1 MSTQQK
7 SGVLSFVLRSL
18 GYLAFWAVL
27 AGFDAKDLVVGLASA
42 MLAAW
47 LSLQLLPPGGPAI
60 RPLKALA
67 LFFRFLVQSVTAGLA
82 VARIAVTP
90 AMPLKPG
97 LVEFTSTIPAGNQL
111 YAFMTLAGLL
121 PGTLP
126 VRSDERG
133 AVVVHCLDSDQPVEQ
148 QLTDEEARFTSA
160 LSKGATA

>member
-82 VARIAVTP
+82 VA
-90 AMPLKPG
+90 LKPG